1 MNSKERLALAHWA
14 VDQAKKSGADDAAVN
29 VVNSRDIDVAI
40 REGKVDK
47 LKESTQNSL
56 SISVY
61 TDRKYSNQSTND
73 LRKESLGPFISEAVA
88 MAKYLAEDEFRGL
101 PDPKYYQGQKDID
114 LKLYDG
120 AYESLTSEER
130 IQFAKSVEEAARSKS
145 DLIIASTAGFSD
157 SMYESVKVHSNG
169 FEGTSRG
176 TVYSAGAEAT
186 VRGEGEGRPSD
197 WDWRTYRFRS
207 ELPDPVLMGQGAV
220 DRALSKVGQKKMD
233 SGVFDM
239 VIENR
244 AASRFL
250 NSLIGPM
257 SAYSLQQQR
266 SFLDGKLGEKIAS
279 DKFTMID
286 DPFVVSGFGSRLYDG
301 DGIATQRRVMIDKG
315 VLTSYY
321 IDWYYGQKLGMEPTV
336 GGATNLV
343 FDYGDKDLG
352 ELVAQMKKGILVTSF
367 IGGNSNSV
375 TGDFSVGIIGTYV
388 ENGQAVRPVNEM
400 NVSGNLNDVL
410 MQLVEM
416 GNDPWIYSAWR
427 RPSMY
432 FKDIQFSGV

>member
-14 VDQAKKSGADDAAVN
+14 VDQAKKSGADDSSVN
-29 VVNSRDIDVAI
+29 VVNSRDIEVEI

-56 SISVY
+56 SVSVY
-61 TDRKYSNQSTND
+61 VDSRYSNQSTND
-73 LRKESLGPFISEAVA
+73 LRKESLGKFISEAVA
-88 MAKYLAEDEFRGL
+88 MAKYLSEDEFRGL
-101 PDPKYYQGQKDID
+101 PDPKYYEGQKNVD
-114 LKLYDG
+114 LKIYDS
-120 AYESLTSEER
+120 AYESLTSDER
-130 IQFAKSVEEAARSKS
+130 VQFARAIEDAARAQS

-157 SMYESVKVHSNG
+157 SMYDSVKVHSNG

-197 WDWRTYRFRS
+197 WDWRTYRFRK
-207 ELPDPVLMGQGAV
+207 ELPAPELMGKGAV
-220 DRALSKVGQKKMD
+220 ERALAKVGQKKMD

-244 AASRFL
+244 TASRFL
-250 NSLIGPM
+250 GSLMGPM
-257 SAYSLQQQR
+257 RGSSIQQKR
-266 SFLDGKLGEKIAS
+266 SFLDGKIGKQIAS
-279 DKFTMID
+279 EKFTMID

-301 DGIATQRRVMIDKG
+301 DGMATKRRVMIDKG
-315 VLTSYY
+315 VLKSYF
-321 IDWYYGQKLGMEPTV
+321 IDWYYGRKLGMEPTT

-343 FDYGDKDLG
+343 FEYGDKNLN

-375 TGDFSVGIIGTYV
+375 TGDFSMGIIGTYV
-388 ENGQAVRPVNEM
+388 EDGKPVRPVNEM
-400 NVSGNLNDVL
+400 NISGNLTDV
-410 MQLVEM
+410 MKQLVEM
-416 GNDPWIYSAWR
+416 GNDPWIHSAWR
-427 RPSMY
+427 RPSLY